1 MLSPGTGPAAPVSG
15 PVTVPAPSGEV
26 AAEAGD
32 VLTQARPA
40 QHRRLPS
47 KKEGK
52 DGTNDRKAVR
62 IDGREE
68 AGRPPSA
75 RPAARRP
82 QLASSRADDRPGGRT
97 PQREACVRFA
107 TSPRPTEL
115 IFNSACQQD
124 APRMLALPS

>member
-52 DGTNDRKAVR
+52 DGTNDRKAV
-62 IDGREE
+62 GVAAAREDQRAGGSRAAAFCP
-68 AGRPPSA
+68 AGRTET
-75 RPAARRP
+75 AAR
-82 QLASSRADDRPGGRT
+82 Q
-97 PQREACVRFA
+97 Q
-107 TSPRPTEL
+107 PR
-115 IFNSACQQD
+115 
-124 APRMLALPS
+124 